1 MIYKLTE
8 INIYPVK
15 SLGGVSLPSSFVE
28 ERGLKYDRR
37 WMLVYEN
44 GTFFTQRDH
53 PQMALLRTEIQ
64 NDVLHIFHSQSVANE
79 LIIPP
84 VPDGSSD
91 LEVTVWDDKCTARTY
106 SSKID
111 DWFTK
116 ELGFKCRLV
125 FMSDDYRRKVNTEY
139 AGNKSVSFADA
150 YPFLIIGEESLN
162 DLNNRMEKALPMS
175 RFRTNFVFSGGK
187 PFDEDGWQK
196 IRIGDIEFDVVK
208 PCARCVITTV
218 NHITGE
224 KEKEPLDTL
233 AKFRKVNGNVL
244 FGQNMVTDG
253 IGKIDVGSE
262 IEVLSW
268 NEH

>member
-15 SLGGVSLPSSFVE
+15 SLGGVSLPYSFVE

-44 GTFFTQRDH
+44 GSFFTQRDH
-53 PQMALLRTEIQ
+53 PQMALLQASIQ
-64 NDVLHIFHSQSVANE
+64 NDVLHISHSQSTANE

-84 VPDGSSD
+84 VPDGSPE

-106 SSKID
+106 SQKID
-111 DWFTK
+111 DWFT
-116 ELGFKCRLV
+116 EVLGFKCRLV
-125 FMSDDYRRKVNTEY
+125 FMSDEIKREVNTKY
-139 AGNKSVSFADA
+139 ARNKSVSFADA

-162 DLNNRMEKALPMS
+162 ELNYRMGKALPMS

-196 IRIGDIEFDVVK
+196 IRIGNIEFDVVK

-224 KEKEPLDTL
+224 KEKEPLLTL
-233 AKFRKVNGNVL
+233 SKFRKVKGNIL
-244 FGQNMVTDG
+244 FGQNMVTDDR
-253 IGKIDVGSE
+253 GKIELGTQ
-262 IEVLSW
+262 IEVLNW
-268 NEH
+268 KDH